1 MLALVIGIPLL
12 SIVLGITIW
21 IIAARNPDT
30 WVETPTPPLLKTN
43 P

>member
-1 MLALVIGIPLL
+1 MLVLVIGIPLL
-12 SIVLGITIW
+12 SIVVGITIW

-30 WVETPTPPLLKTN
+30 WVETTAPPLSKTN

>member
-12 SIVLGITIW
+12 SIVLGISIW
-21 IIAARNPDT
+21 IIAAQNPDT
-30 WVETPTPPLLKTN
+30 WVETPVPPLSKTN